1 MSTNLRVVRDTFNPT
16 STTGV
21 VYLQFDGSPEW
32 KPFGFSCEDVDRHV
46 EDDPSKKVKG
56 STAIPI
62 GTYSMVWHT
71 RPSGVVAPML
81 VDVPGFR
88 FILIHS
94 GSDSLDTEGCLLFGL
109 RRTQTTVSESK
120 KAIDWLYAH
129 LHQHGLGTITIEREE
144 KNP

>member
-1 MSTNLRVVRDTFNPT
+1 MSTNIKVVRDHFNAT

-46 EDDPSKKVKG
+46 EDDPTKKVKG

-62 GTYSMVWHT
+62 GTYKMVWHT
-71 RPSGVVAPML
+71 RGDGTQAPML

-88 FILIHS
+88 FILIHV
-94 GSDSLDTEGCLLFGL
+94 GNDFEDTEGCLLMGL

-120 KAIDWLYAH
+120 KAIDWLYSH
-129 LHQHGLGTITIEREE
+129 LHAKGLGTITVERA
-144 KNP
+144 